1 MITKNFQKLGAL
13 VASFVSIL
21 TLSSAAEAITIAGAT
36 ITGSLISSPA
46 VTTTIGATN
55 GTGRSQT
62 IWTSAY
68 STGTVFQSFNDLTIK
83 GLNLNNNGRRLSA
96 TLSLI
101 DGMDNL
107 IGDPVALFTG
117 TTGTGPGIATGDYT
131 FSTTLG
137 TVAWPTN
144 GSSYSSSTT
153 YALNPA
159 DFDQF
164 IGADVSGNLWQLDL
178 MNGMMSSSSNG
189 TGSLTGFSV
198 DATVPFESDAAPAG
212 VAIVVGAFV
221 LRRKLQQRSARMM
234 SLESVNS

>member
-21 TLSSAAEAITIAGAT
+21 TLSSAAEAITIAGTT

-46 VTTTIGATN
+46 VTTPIGASGVT
-55 GTGRSQT
+55 RMQT
-62 IWTSAY
+62 IQTSAY
-68 STGTVFQSFNDLTIK
+68 SNATPLLLKSFNDLTIK
-83 GLNLNNNGRRLSA
+83 GLNLSTNGTRLFGSI
-96 TLSLI
+96 SLVDPI
-101 DGMDNL
+101 TQLTVGSTVAVDL
-107 IGDPVALFTG
+107 IGSQ
-117 TTGTGPGIATGDYT
+117 GTGSGITTGDYT

-137 TVAWPTN
+137 TAAWPTT
-144 GSSYSSSTT
+144 GYSSSTT

-159 DFDQF
+159 DFTQF
-164 IGADVSGNLWQLDL
+164 IGLDVSGKQWQLDL
-178 MNGMMSSSSNG
+178 TNG
-189 TGSLTGFSV
+189 TNNSGNGSGSLTGFSV

>member
-21 TLSSAAEAITIAGAT
+21 TLSSAAEAITIAGTT

-46 VTTTIGATN
+46 VTTPIGASGVT
-55 GTGRSQT
+55 RMQT
-62 IWTSAY
+62 IQTSAY
-68 STGTVFQSFNDLTIK
+68 SNATPLLLKSFNDLTIK
-83 GLNLNNNGRRLSA
+83 GLNLSTNGTRLFGSI
-96 TLSLI
+96 SLVDAI
-101 DGMDNL
+101 TQLTVESTVPVEL
-107 IGDPVALFTG
+107 IGS
-117 TTGTGPGIATGDYT
+117 PGIGSGITTGDYT

-137 TVAWPTN
+137 TAAWPTT
-144 GSSYSSSTT
+144 GYSSSTT

-159 DFDQF
+159 DFTQF
-164 IGADVSGNLWQLDL
+164 IGLDVGGKQWQLDL
-178 MNGMMSSSSNG
+178 TNG
-189 TGSLTGFSV
+189 TNNNGNGSGSLTGFSV

-221 LRRKLQQRSARMM
+221 LRRKLQQRSAQKM